1 MTDGI
6 SAVPAP
12 TVAPR
17 LETTR
22 RLIGASFDLLG
33 RATEEMRRASFYI
46 GVIVLGLVAPFALA
60 TWAIEV
66 RTVHLTVAQA
76 DELYVSAGYAWY
88 GLLAWPMIIGLL
100 VAGIESRIIAVSLLG
115 GRLVEQPLS
124 VHQAIAR
131 SRMVFWRSIGGALLA
146 GIPLTIAQATI
157 DAVLEAVF
165 PTNGE
170 GAFVAIILATVFV
183 GAPFAYVLT
192 GIVLGDVP
200 ALEAVRRS
208 FRVYRARKGAAA
220 VVALFE
226 TSAFLL
232 IFLGLGAGLDIA
244 LRIFDAL
251 GLGAD
256 AGPAGLALV
265 TAGIVAAT
273 FAFGT
278 LVFTVTALSLAP
290 QVVMFVGLTH
300 ATIGL
305 DHVRPGADHDP
316 AIDRPGRRRFRVMT
330 RSMWLG
336 IVVTWLSLVVAVVT
350 IGGAVD

>member
-1 MTDGI
+1 MTDGLA
-6 SAVPAP
+6 AVPATP
-12 TVAPR
+12 VAPR
-17 LETTR
+17 LESTR

-33 RATEEMRRASFYI
+33 SATEEMRRASFYI
-46 GVIVLGLVAPFALA
+46 GAIVLGLVAPFALA
-60 TWAIEV
+60 TWAVEV
-66 RTVHLTVAQA
+66 RSVHLTVAQA
-76 DELYVSAGYAWY
+76 DELYASAGYAWY
-88 GLLAWPMIIGLL
+88 GLLIWPMVIGLL

-115 GRLVEQPLS
+115 GRLVGKPLS

-157 DAVLEAVF
+157 DAGLGAVF
-165 PTNGE
+165 PTDGE
-170 GAFVAIILATVFV
+170 GAFVAIILATVVV

-200 ALEAVRRS
+200 AVEAVRRS
-208 FRVYRARKGAAA
+208 FRVYRARKVAAA

-226 TSAFLL
+226 TAAFLL
-232 IFLGLGAGLDIA
+232 IFLGLSAGLDIA
-244 LRIFDAL
+244 LRVFDGL

-256 AGPAGLALV
+256 SGPVGLALV

-300 ATIGL
+300 ATIGI
-305 DHVRPGADHDP
+305 DHVRPDGDHDP
-316 AIDRPGRRRFRVMT
+316 AVVRPDRRRFRAMT
-330 RSMWLG
+330 RSMWVG
-336 IVVTWLSLVVAVVT
+336 IVVTWLALLVAVLV
-350 IGGAVD
+350 IAGAAA